1 MPPVR
6 CLCADRIGVKPVED
20 LPDNDALD
28 PTAPVADDDVEGH
41 GIEEDDV
48 SDAAEALTLTGAC
61 FE

>member
-1 MPPVR
+1 M
-6 CLCADRIGVKPVED
+6 ED